1 MKKELKKITNLT
13 INEVLNNDVIM
24 PSIYFEKF
32 NKNART
38 LEINLED
45 KDFNKELNKLIVD
58 DFNSIEGYMDTI
70 ITNASDIE
78 KAAKDTQT
86 ALINKDIDTLSSI
99 YNQMKSLEKEIKNL
113 NKKLF
118 IDPLTNVHNRKWIY
132 NKFLSED
139 AAFKDNGVAILI
151 DINDYDY
158 IEKEYGTLLADNLLI
173 FITNFLKKN
182 LQEDGCEFKI
192 TRFFDNQ
199 FIIFISEK
207 HEKDCKHL
215 INNIKQ
221 LLSNTTLKSNS
232 GLLIKANYDYYL
244 ATFGKEQDSK
254 DLFESLFNQA
264 KKEE

>member
-38 LEINLED
+38 LEVNLED
-45 KDFNKELNKLIVD
+45 KEFNKELNKLIVD

-70 ITNASDIE
+70 ITNAGDIE

-86 ALINKDIDTLSSI
+86 ALLNKDIDSLSSI

-118 IDPLTNVHNRKWIY
+118 IDPLTNVNNRKWIY
-132 NKFLSED
+132 NKFLNED
-139 AAFKDNGVAILI
+139 ATLRDNGVAILI

-158 IEKEYGTLLADNLLI
+158 IEKEYGALLADNLLI
-173 FITNFLKKN
+173 FISNFLKKN
-182 LQEDGCEFKI
+182 LKEDGCSFKI
-192 TRFFDNQ
+192 TRFFDDK
-199 FIIFISEK
+199 FIIFVDEK
-207 HEKDCKHL
+207 AEKECKNL

-232 GLLIKANYDYYL
+232 GLLIKANYEYYL
-244 ATFGKEQDSK
+244 TSYKKDQDSK

-264 KKEE
+264 KEE

>member
-1 MKKELKKITNLT
+1 MKKELKKITDLT

-38 LEINLED
+38 LEVNLQD
-45 KDFNKELNKLIVD
+45 KAFNKELNKLIVD
-58 DFNSIEGYMDTI
+58 DFSSIEGYMDTI
-70 ITNASDIE
+70 ITNAGSIE

-86 ALINKDIDTLSSI
+86 ALLNKDIDTLSSI
-99 YNQMKSLEKEIKNL
+99 YNQMKTLEKEIKNL

-118 IDPLTNVHNRKWIY
+118 VDPLTNVHNRKWIY
-132 NKFLSED
+132 NKYLNED
-139 AAFKDNGVAILI
+139 ATFKDSGIAILI

-158 IEKEYGTLLADNLLI
+158 IEKEYGALLADNLLI
-173 FITNFLKKN
+173 FITNFLRKN
-182 LQEDGCEFKI
+182 LQEDGCSFKI

-199 FIIFISEK
+199 FIIFISERN
-207 HEKDCKHL
+207 EKDCKNL
-215 INNIKQ
+215 INNIRQ

-244 ATFGKEQDSK
+244 TAFRKEQDSK

-264 KKEE
+264 KDE